1 MQQDPR
7 HQKSL
12 EHATH
17 FLASALGY
25 LVPNLAPVSCT
36 PNDDI
41 IFFPPLQ
48 WLCTHLAFLACATW
62 DKRKKARSPVQP
74 VSVHPPPS
82 TSPVRIAPKPSTTP
96 FSFPKKKRSFTQPN
110 RAEFEPSSPTLS
122 HLTREKDSR
131 KKSKAKSQCLGRVII
146 PHRNQQTK
154 LVSSKSPPVLSQYS
168 AYTTTRT
175 PPTHHP
181 SRNSGALIK
190 QTLKSRWVDSSKQK
204 PF

>member
-1 MQQDPR
+1 MT
-7 HQKSL
+7 L
-12 EHATH
+12 FF
-17 FLASALGY
+17 FLLYNGSALILLFS
-25 LVPNLAPVSCT
+25 LVRHGINERKRAALCSLSP
-36 PNDDI
+36 
-41 IFFPPLQ
+41 
-48 WLCTHLAFLACATW
+48 CTHHHQPHRCVSRQNPPQHPFLF
-62 DKRKKARSPVQP
+62 Q
-74 VSVHPPPS
+74 
-82 TSPVRIAPKPSTTP
+82 
-96 FSFPKKKRSFTQPN
+96 KKRSFTQPN

-131 KKSKAKSQCLGRVII
+131 KKSKEKSQCLGRVII

-154 LVSSKSPPVLSQYS
+154 LVSSKSPPVLPQYS

-204 PF
+204 PFY